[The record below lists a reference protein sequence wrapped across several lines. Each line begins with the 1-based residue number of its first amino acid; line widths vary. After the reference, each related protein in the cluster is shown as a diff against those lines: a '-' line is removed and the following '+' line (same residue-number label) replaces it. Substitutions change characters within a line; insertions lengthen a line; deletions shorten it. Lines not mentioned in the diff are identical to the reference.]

1 MANISRY
8 QAGKERARQKAK
20 DYQKEVCDL
29 CLSWWDVAHMADY
42 FERLAK
48 RYGLLTEFKENGVI

>member
-20 DYQKEVCDL
+20 DYQNEINDL
-29 CLSWWDVAHMADY
+29 CLSWWEVSHMGEY
-42 FERLAK
+42 FGRLAK
-48 RYGLLTEFKENGVI
+48 RFGLVREFRENGII